1 MAQCYPTYYDLNLFV
16 PTYASIINYE
26 DRYVPG
32 FSHSGDIIQ
41 SDGDGGPFLMH
52 YLIGR
57 PTVGVGV
64 GFVVFITGYAE
75 TPLNKFA
82 SQSPPCQLVF
92 DHQAKLVHI
101 VDFPLDHATVGQSHL
116 GVPLIGSRGATEYYF
131 YILPRPECGLK
142 GAAPS
147 YRPDTK
153 RGLRGLCYQYSENMG
168 PPREPKSPPPRVP
181 LIVLPSLHHPPAPRP
196 SVAPHLL
203 SIHMGQDLTS
213 IFPPHQMSHHI
224 DVVSGMTCWLNGE
237 LDSRVHTV
245 TPHPPGSTLLPG
257 LLNEPLK
264 GPYILLQGHAILG
277 EGCGPHELEYFQS
290 CTPLVICSDQMT
302 DTARMTVGNK
312 RINGLFIINPSGGSA
327 ADRANLD
334 LRRVNKNVVV
344 ALAGPQSAIFVRSVF
359 PHKFYFLEGDV
370 TTMITGGLLKEVPA
384 FGDLIELLPEKVKA
398 WALAHVQE
406 DPIIDI
412 TTCQVHFQNN
422 QLTLDNILDFFK
434 TATIDD
440 LVSSKSDIQ
449 SMFYQMS
456 VLNTNITL
464 KNIGKKIFEE
474 IDRKMFV
481 APPVEQMR
489 KNIQHQFESLLDGSA
504 AGQAQLFRY
513 RQQKGVYKQ
522 KAKLLQYLMQE
533 VSHLI
538 SQRDVSSKA
547 MSYKQLR
554 RYNVIS
560 SNLDTLEKMTQ
571 DDLEELILNECNTL
585 GMFVCGVQAGG
596 KHTVLCTLKTYITN
610 MVQRD
615 RMEES
620 LVRWSMERIMNTGQT
635 TFALSSRQESLD
647 PITAVALLEITAE
660 LDCYL
665 APVDPGITLTMPQS
679 SAGGHSVIL
688 IPILDRFINMTDP
701 YNEPWILLCN
711 HPQVAPFLYLLR
723 HVFEKSKFG
732 HRINLNETNRW
743 GEPKYSKDLSWGCV
757 NMLLDIMHQLT
768 SRVSNAAAPPEFD
781 DTLCRQMRCLFGLIL
796 TQCAAGQEPISL
808 IWQLWRG
815 PDRRPELPLAWWQWS
830 LYVEMTSYMS
840 FTGWSLLPVK
850 MNALKLVIRVICS
863 KIVRPLKQHLVRR
876 TWAGTKHR
884 ILYECDNYKRR
895 LKEDFFPAYC
905 CLTVMVRQLCLDDAD
920 PKVADLLMSQLPILT
935 TIFSTFN
942 NRKVRRGGI
951 QQLLLH
957 CALIKQG
964 EIPRRSY
971 LTNLVRTIESKHINK
986 FTITSGA
993 TAADIRDVLQRA
1005 HESALKTLKQQQVGS
1020 SFISRILQHHKHNTL
1035 YNNLYWLD
1043 PDETPTVTEK
1053 HITGLAAQLGMDPR
1067 LIIHVCQSFFADAAD
1082 AAPFEELRKIILQCC
1097 ASEKEPHDLEMYFVQ
1112 QMYGGSG

>member
-1 MAQCYPTYYDLNLFV
+1 
-16 PTYASIINYE
+16 
-26 DRYVPG
+26 
-32 FSHSGDIIQ
+32 
-41 SDGDGGPFLMH
+41 MH

-57 PTVGVGV
+57 PTVTVGV
-64 GFVVFITGYAE
+64 GFAVFITGYAE

-82 SQSPPCQLVF
+82 LQSPCQLVF
-92 DHQAKLVHI
+92 DHQDKVVHI

-131 YILPRPECGLK
+131 YILPRPECELK

-153 RGLRGLCYQYSENMG
+153 RGLSGLCYQYSENMG
-168 PPREPKSPPPRVP
+168 PPRPLEAPTDLPVYTSPPPVAPTIPVTR
-181 LIVLPSLHHPPAPRP
+181 PP
-196 SVAPHLL
+196 VAPHLL
-203 SIHMGQDLTS
+203 SIHIGQDLTS
-213 IFPPHQMSHHI
+213 IFPLHQLTHHI
-224 DVVSGMTCWLNGE
+224 HLVSGITCYLKGE

-290 CTPLVICSDQMT
+290 CTPIIICSDQMT

-312 RINGLFIINPSGGSA
+312 RINGLFIIEPVKD
-327 ADRANLD
+327 DRNMD
-334 LRRVNKNVVV
+334 LRRVNKNVPA

-370 TTMITGGLLKEVPA
+370 TTMIAGELLKEVPA
-384 FGDLIELLPEKVKA
+384 FGDLLELLPEKVEA

-406 DPIIDI
+406 NPIIDI

-440 LVSSKSDIQ
+440 LVRLKTDIQ
-449 SMFYQMS
+449 SMLYQMS
-456 VLNTNITL
+456 VLNTNTTL

-474 IDRKMFV
+474 IDKKMIV
-481 APPVEQMR
+481 APAEQMR
-489 KNIQHQFESLLDGSA
+489 KNIQPQFESLLDGST
-504 AGQAQLFRY
+504 AGRAQLFRY

-538 SQRDVSSKA
+538 SQRDVSSKT

-554 RYNVIS
+554 RFQVIS

-585 GMFVCGVQAGG
+585 GMLVCGVQARP
-596 KHTVLCTLKTYITN
+596 KHTVLCTLKEYITK

-615 RMEES
+615 IMEES
-620 LVRWSMERIMNTGQT
+620 LVRWSMERLGGGQT

-647 PITAVALLEITAE
+647 PITAVALLEITAG
-660 LDCYL
+660 LDSSL
-665 APVDPGITLTMPQS
+665 APESPGITLTMPQS
-679 SAGGHSVIL
+679 AAHNHSIIL

-732 HRINLNETNRW
+732 HRINLNETNRY

-768 SRVSNAAAPPEFD
+768 SRVSDATLEFH

-815 PDRRPELPLAWWQWS
+815 SDRRPELPLAWWQWS

-863 KIVRPLKQHLVRR
+863 KIVRPLTQHTQR
-876 TWAGTKHR
+876 TAKTKHR
-884 ILYECDNYKRR
+884 IIYECDNYKRR

-905 CLTVMVRQLCLDDAD
+905 CLTVMVRQLCLGDS
-920 PKVADLLMSQLPILT
+920 ADLLTSQLPILT

-951 QQLLLH
+951 QQLMMH
-957 CALIKQG
+957 GALIKQG
-964 EIPRRSY
+964 EIPRRDY
-971 LTNLVRTIESKHINK
+971 LTNLVRSIESKHK
-986 FTITSGA
+986 FTIKTE
-993 TAADIRDVLQRA
+993 DIPLVLQSA
-1005 HESALKTLKQQQVGS
+1005 HDSALKTLNQPPES
-1020 SFISRILQHHKHNTL
+1020 PYMSRILQHHKHNTPTL

-1043 PDETPTVTEK
+1043 PVETPTVTEK

-1067 LIIHVCQSFFADAAD
+1067 LIIHVCQSFFSTTGGEFD
-1082 AAPFEELRKIILQCC
+1082 ELRKIIIQCC
-1097 ASEKEPHDLEMYFVQ
+1097 TSKKEPHDLEMYFVQ
-1112 QMYGGSG
+1112 QIYG